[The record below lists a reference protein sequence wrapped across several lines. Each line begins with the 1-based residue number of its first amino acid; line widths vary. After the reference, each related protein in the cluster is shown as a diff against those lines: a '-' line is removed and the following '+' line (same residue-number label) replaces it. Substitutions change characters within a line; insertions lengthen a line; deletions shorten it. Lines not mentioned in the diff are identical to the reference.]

1 MKRLVGR
8 VVARVGLLS
17 DHIRGQVLR
26 LKSHGQIAAD
36 FRAGAGVRLHTGRL
50 LNASVESYVG
60 EDVHFVLGPEG
71 VVTLGRNV
79 WISRG
84 GHVCAN
90 QAITI
95 GDDVMVGEFTSIRD
109 TTHSLRRTEVPMK
122 RQGDTSGRVEIGS
135 DVWIGRGCLLQ
146 SQGETLSVGDG
157 AVIAAHSVVTH
168 SVPPYEI
175 WGGTPA
181 RFLRVRADS
190 DET

>member
-8 VVARVGLLS
+8 VVARAGLLS
-17 DHIRGQVLR
+17 DRIRGQVLR
-26 LKSHGQIAAD
+26 LKSRGQIATD

-90 QAITI
+90 QSITV
-95 GDDVMVGEFTSIRD
+95 GDDVMIGEFTSIRD
-109 TTHSLRRTEVPMK
+109 TTHSFRRTDVPMK
-122 RQGDTSGRVEIGS
+122 RQKDPGGRVEIGS
-135 DVWIGRGCLLQ
+135 DVWVGRGCLLQ
-146 SQGETLSVGDG
+146 STGETLVIGAG
-157 AVIAAHSVVTH
+157 AVVAAHSVVTR
-168 SVPPYEI
+168 SVPPLEI
-175 WGGTPA
+175 WGGAPA
-181 RFLRVRADS
+181 RFIRRREAA
-190 DET
+190 